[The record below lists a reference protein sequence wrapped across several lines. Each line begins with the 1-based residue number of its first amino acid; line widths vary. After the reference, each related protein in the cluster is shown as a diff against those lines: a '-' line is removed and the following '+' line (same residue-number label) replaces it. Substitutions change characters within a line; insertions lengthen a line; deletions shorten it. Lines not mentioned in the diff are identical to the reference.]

1 MAILEVLELDRF
13 SETQPKQYLG
23 YIEAFGRLARSH
35 AEVGN
40 KIEHFFHL
48 LLSHILEK
56 RSKDGN
62 IALPRGL
69 LFELIAEISK
79 QVTLDGQS

>member
-1 MAILEVLELDRF
+1 MPFFAPNNILKFMLDFPGLIDKADKGTVMAILEVLELDRF

-40 KIEHFFHL
+40 KI
-48 LLSHILEK
+48 
-56 RSKDGN
+56 
-62 IALPRGL
+62 
-69 LFELIAEISK
+69 
-79 QVTLDGQS
+79 

>member
-13 SETQPKQYLG
+13 SETQPRQYLG

-40 KIEHFFHL
+40 KI
-48 LLSHILEK
+48 
-56 RSKDGN
+56 
-62 IALPRGL
+62 
-69 LFELIAEISK
+69 
-79 QVTLDGQS
+79 